1 MSNATVQ
8 MRSMRE
14 RVQAADRARRWREEN
29 EHRPDTRRVD
39 RVIVEALVE
48 YLRERPPGADDL
60 VRRLVEDATAGLDFQ
75 GYLEDASRRE
85 VAKRLRYLTVGA
97 GVSTGSVRAARERR
111 EIRQSACSA

>member
-1 MSNATVQ
+1 MTTS
-8 MRSMRE
+8 RE
-14 RVQAADRARRWREEN
+14 RRLNADRARMWREQN

-48 YLRERPPGADDL
+48 YLRERPPGANDL
-60 VRRLVEDATAGLDFQ
+60 MRRLVEDATSGLDFQ

-97 GVSTGSVRAARERR
+97 GVTTGSVRAARVRR
-111 EIRQSACSA
+111 EIRKNTLSA